1 MCYFVIGS
9 YNTDETSLSVAL
21 AALKIRS
28 KSMNFQNGHSGT
40 TGVVAE
46 DQITRQA
53 SPGEARAQGVVRTGP
68 WLRSGLM
75 WPLNRIL
82 LTWERPS
89 ARTQVISS
97 CARSG
102 WPRTSPRWSPPHR
115 VSISLLTTLCSTYRM
130 KISPGEVT
138 VSSRVRNEPGDQEL
152 CLQGGSGSVCAL
164 VFEE

>member
-46 DQITRQA
+46 HQITRRA
-53 SPGEARAQGVVRTGP
+53 SPGEDRAQGVVRTGP

-75 WPLNRIL
+75 WPLNCIL

-89 ARTQVISS
+89 ARTQVIEAAQDLGGPEHLQDNWHLTESYLS
-97 CARSG
+97 HCWQPRAQPTGWKFHPVRDRAFTWVVHTDQGPESG
-102 WPRTSPRWSPPHR
+102 
-115 VSISLLTTLCSTYRM
+115 CS
-130 KISPGEVT
+130 
-138 VSSRVRNEPGDQEL
+138 
-152 CLQGGSGSVCAL
+152 GSGACY
-164 VFEE
+164 